1 MTEIFHIFASVTRP
15 LTQSYTGQYDGQH
28 AKNDK
33 RQKINDSATTEKP
46 VGDLGRRTPPGIR
59 RIGSYDPQR
68 PQRTRRTEPA
78 DSDPRRSDR
87 PPQHRGREQGG
98 HADPQQAVF
107 NTREKQA
114 IGRVAA
120 TLIEEND
127 TILLDSGT
135 TTLEIARNLHKFQR
149 LTIITNSI
157 NIAAELL
164 GYKRFNII
172 LLGGNLRGASQST
185 VGPIAEMNLKVFYC
199 DKLFL
204 GVDSFNIEC
213 GLSTPN
219 IEEANINQMM
229 LSMSKRVIA
238 VFDSSKCNKRSFA
251 FIAPV
256 DKIDVVVSDSNLPA
270 NIRNQL
276 RSMQIKVYAAEV
288 HP

>member
-107 NTREKQA
+107 QHTRKTGDRPRRGHA
-114 IGRVAA
+114 DRGKRHDPAGLGHHDTRNSA
-120 TLIEEND
+120 TS
-127 TILLDSGT
+127 TSSSGSRSSPT
-135 TTLEIARNLHKFQR
+135 
-149 LTIITNSI
+149 
-157 NIAAELL
+157 
-164 GYKRFNII
+164 
-172 LLGGNLRGASQST
+172 QST
-185 VGPIAEMNLKVFYC
+185 SRPSCWATNGSISFCWEAICAE
-199 DKLFL
+199 
-204 GVDSFNIEC
+204 
-213 GLSTPN
+213 
-219 IEEANINQMM
+219 
-229 LSMSKRVIA
+229 R
-238 VFDSSKCNKRSFA
+238 RS
-251 FIAPV
+251 PRW
-256 DKIDVVVSDSNLPA
+256 DPSPK
-270 NIRNQL
+270 
-276 RSMQIKVYAAEV
+276 
-288 HP
+288 